1 MSFWKYRKQAYF
13 TSWGSLYEEV
23 LYFFV
28 HAKNVINFEKN
39 TVVKKAWAKTASECN
54 SMLHLGKK
62 ILKKAHDNYKNNK
75 KVRAILTVNTE
86 AQHIVYVI

>member
-1 MSFWKYRKQAYF
+1 
-13 TSWGSLYEEV
+13 
-23 LYFFV
+23 
-28 HAKNVINFEKN
+28 
-39 TVVKKAWAKTASECN
+39 
-54 SMLHLGKK
+54 MLHLGKK